1 MPRELITI
9 QVGQCGN
16 QIGRQ
21 FWKMALDEHAHHA
34 KNATFDESMGT
45 FFRNVDKRGH
55 ELPLHKSITSLRARA
70 ILVDMEEGPVSETLK
85 GPLGELFD
93 SSQFLTDVSGSG
105 NNWDSL
111 QSFFVMHSMGG
122 GTGSGLGTYILGL
135 LEDHYPE
142 AFRFTTGQLHLMT
155 MWMDDSML
163 ALREL
168 TLHADCV
175 LPIENEALYDMLEV
189 ESDGFASVAYCV
201 SCLQKQ
207 ASQPGAAATRPKES
221 AFDQMNSIVART
233 LTHLTSSMRFDGSL
247 NVDLNEITT
256 NLVPFPKL
264 HYLLSSV
271 APLWADKVMQPRR
284 ISQMFSDAF
293 QRDHQLIKTNP
304 KGGIMLA
311 CGLLLRGN
319 VQVSDIQANIQRLRA
334 ELRMIPWNEDGF
346 KVGLCSVPALGHPVS
361 LLSLSNNSCIV
372 DTFERMHTRFLK
384 LYKRKAHVHHYL
396 AYMDTSAFDDAVEN
410 VQWLVAEYR
419 KLNDTSSLDIPAAS
433 RPKPLF

>member
-1 MPRELITI
+1 MYGPQYKEQLLEKLRHATEL
-9 QVGQCGN
+9 C
-16 QIGRQ
+16 
-21 FWKMALDEHAHHA
+21 
-34 KNATFDESMGT
+34 
-45 FFRNVDKRGH
+45 
-55 ELPLHKSITSLRARA
+55 
-70 ILVDMEEGPVSETLK
+70 
-85 GPLGELFD
+85 
-93 SSQFLTDVSGSG
+93 
-105 NNWDSL
+105 DSL

-142 AFRFTTGQLHLMT
+142 AFRFTTAIFPSA
-155 MWMDDSML
+155 DDDVITSPYNSML

-175 LPIENEALYDMLEV
+175 LPIENEALYDMLE
-189 ESDGFASVAYCV
+189 
-201 SCLQKQ
+201 KQ

>member
-34 KNATFDESMGT
+34 KNATFDESMST

-155 MWMDDSML
+155 MWTDDSML

-189 ESDGFASVAYCV
+189 NSDGFASVAYCV

-207 ASQPGAAATRPKES
+207 ASQPGAAATRKKES

-233 LTHLTSSMRFDGSL
+233 LTHLTSSMRFDG
-247 NVDLNEITT
+247 
-256 NLVPFPKL
+256 
-264 HYLLSSV
+264 
-271 APLWADKVMQPRR
+271 
-284 ISQMFSDAF
+284 
-293 QRDHQLIKTNP
+293 DHQLIKTNP

-361 LLSLSNNSCIV
+361 LLSR

-396 AYMDTSAFDDAVEN
+396 AYMDMSAFEDAVEN